1 MKPVEIYVNLI
12 LTESFRKN
20 VMPNYYVTLNGKK
33 IKFGDKKSIED
44 LQYRIQDASRVR
56 DSYPARTDGRV
67 YFSGILRILRREL
80 KAAQK
85 VYQNLPN

>member
-1 MKPVEIYVNLI
+1 MEPVQTYVNLI

-20 VMPNYYVTLNGKK
+20 VIPDYYVTIRGEKT
-33 IKFGDKKSIED
+33 KFGNKKSVED
-44 LQYRIQDASRVR
+44 LQYRIGDAERVR
-56 DSYPARTDGRV
+56 DSYPARSDGRV

-85 VYQNLPN
+85 ILQNLPE

>member
-1 MKPVEIYVNLI
+1 MEPVQVYVNLI

-20 VMPNYYVTLNGKK
+20 VIPDYYVTIRGEKA
-33 IKFGDKKSIED
+33 KFGNKKSVED
-44 LQYRIQDASRVR
+44 LQYRIGDAARVR
-56 DSYPARTDGRV
+56 DSYPARSDGRV

-85 VYQNLPN
+85 ILQNLPE

>member
-1 MKPVEIYVNLI
+1 MKPIQIYVDLI

-20 VMPNYYVTLNGKK
+20 VVPNYYVTINGTKTT
-33 IKFGDKKSIED
+33 FGDKKSIVD
-44 LQYRIQDASRVR
+44 LEYRIGDAIRVR
-56 DSYPARTDGRV
+56 DSYPARSDGRV

-85 VYQNLPN
+85 KYRGL